1 MGLHPIFAGLL
12 TAHGAPAP
20 RVTAFVAPA
29 DVYRGWTIS
38 FDYPP
43 IPCREF
49 DWSATH
55 PDYDGAEDAND
66 NRVVHGRTRDDVI
79 AAIDAW
85 FAEEVDL

>member
-1 MGLHPIFAGLL
+1 MSLHPIFGEIIA
-12 TAHGAPAP
+12 AHFP
-20 RVTAFVAPA
+20 VLA
-29 DVYRGWTIS
+29 DTHRGWWIS

-66 NRVVHGRTRDDVI
+66 HRVVHGRTREDVI

-85 FAEEVDL
+85 YDEQVDL